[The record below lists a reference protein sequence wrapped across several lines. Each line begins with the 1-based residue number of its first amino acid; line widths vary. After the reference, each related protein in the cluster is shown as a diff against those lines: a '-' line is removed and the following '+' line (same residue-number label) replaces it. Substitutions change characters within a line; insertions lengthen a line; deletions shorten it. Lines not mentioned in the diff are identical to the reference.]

1 MKVKKLKEIFQEE
14 EEKKLI
20 LPNFQREF
28 VWDSKQQKELLATF
42 LVELPISSILLL
54 KGTSSDFNYRKLC
67 YSDEVE
73 EAKDECL
80 YLLDGQQRMSTLKVI
95 FTDLFKFNEEN
106 KGEWEKNYSS
116 TYGKIRNRWFLK
128 VQSGDSENQDI
139 FGYEN
144 LDFSCENLRK
154 YTPSE
159 IVDFIQEYKINDK
172 TTNKISNKTIWYHP
186 KYSFQKSSE
195 PAKVNEF
202 ANLCSE
208 EKLIPLFGLNEGKN
222 LQNKVVEKIANR
234 RADEI
239 IDEIDEYEKEEKIQ
253 QIKYYFKDIDS
264 ELEYDDE
271 DMSFLEKFEEKK
283 SSLKSSLAAEWKTKI
298 TNFLDKLIEQEIS
311 VIEIEKNEISRG
323 IAIFETI
330 NKGGTPLDNYD
341 LIVAKA
347 AKDSKLESLTQRIK
361 KLVEEGIDIPKNIL
375 PHEKNIWNAIN
386 IGVIES
392 QDELNK
398 RFKNQYLNLMSIFS
412 HVEDALNLKL
422 DHIKRDKIFE
432 MTTDQI
438 NNLTPKTIV
447 ALLRALAFTN
457 YRLGIIKLG
466 NISFELMLL
475 PIAYILSDD
484 NNWKDKK
491 VWDKIEYWYWTSIF
505 IGRFRE
511 KQNIRSVEDLKTLHK
526 WINLN
531 KLEDLKVKELIENNI
546 EKVLN
551 VESYSDLETLLND
564 SKTPSPI
571 SRNLLGY
578 ILSLEPYDLLPGNHS
593 ERLKTFEIT
602 ESSKELEDH
611 HLIPLGTGT
620 KYGELSSKIRND
632 KTHILNSIL
641 NRTLISKEANRKIR
655 DMGFDKYM
663 SDVQDMSRIGQMIN
677 KNLNQKHNE
686 NLDEYYRRVLEERY
700 NTIKD
705 TLLIELHQLSDR

>member
-1 MKVKKLKEIFQEE
+1 MKVKKLREIFQEE

-80 YLLDGQQRMSTLKVI
+80 YLLDGQQRMSTLKAI

-106 KGEWEKNYSS
+106 KGEWEKKYSS

-159 IVDFIQEYKINDK
+159 IIDFIHEIKIYK
-172 TTNKISNKTIWYHP
+172 TTNTNCWYHP
-186 KYSFQKSSE
+186 KYSFQKTSE
-195 PAKVNEF
+195 AAKVNEF

-222 LQNKVVEKIANR
+222 LQNKVVEKIANK

-239 IDEIDEYEKEEKIQ
+239 VDEIDEYEEEEKIK

-264 ELEYDDE
+264 ELNDE
-271 DMSFLEKFEEKK
+271 EALDEFEERK
-283 SSLKSSLAAEWKTKI
+283 SNLKSALAAEWKTKI

-361 KLVEEGIDIPKNIL
+361 KLVEEGINIPKNIL
-375 PHEKNIWNAIN
+375 PRENDIWNGLN
-386 IGVIES
+386 IGVIEG

-398 RFKNQYLNLMSIFS
+398 RFKNQYLRLISIFS
-412 HVEDALNLKL
+412 HVEDPLNLNL
-422 DHIKRDKIFE
+422 YHIKRDKMFE
-432 MTTDQI
+432 MTTEQI
-438 NNLTPKTIV
+438 NDLTPKTIKS
-447 ALLRALAFTN
+447 LLRALAFAN
-457 YRLGIIKLG
+457 YRLGVIKLG
-466 NISFELMLL
+466 DLSFELMLS

-484 NNWKDKK
+484 NNWKDKRA
-491 VWDKIEYWYWTSIF
+491 WDKIEYWYWTSIF

-511 KQNIRSVEDLKTLHK
+511 RQNIRSVEDLKTLHK

-531 KLEDLKVKELIENNI
+531 KLDDQRVKELVEDNI
-546 EKVLN
+546 DKVLN

-564 SKTPSPI
+564 SKTPSPV

-593 ERLKTFEIT
+593 EKLKTFEIT
-602 ESSKELEDH
+602 ESSKELEEH
-611 HLIPLGTGT
+611 HLIPLGTET

-655 DMGFDKYM
+655 DMGFDRYM

-677 KNLNQKHNE
+677 RNLDKKHNE

-705 TLLIELHQLSDR
+705 TLLRELHQLSDR